1 MNHVEGPRTL
11 QHVPQVILRVIAR
24 RAARTQ
30 EFGAFQETGLPDFR
44 RQFDCNQC
52 VETPAAGRTGEN
64 DNRT

>member
-11 QHVPQVILRVIAR
+11 QHVPQVIWHVIAR